1 MTRQPEDDGVELE
14 PGSLARLASDWLAA
28 ERDVAAGIRNA
39 AQSEGNARD
48 LSAQY
53 DDAIRAAS
61 RDDLRRAWDA
71 ARKRQGQQLMGSEA
85 WLEARRLSELLR
97 SEYEAATVEVGDDLL
112 E

>member
-1 MTRQPEDDGVELE
+1 MTGQTEDDGVELA
-14 PGSLARLASDWLAA
+14 PGSLARLAADWLDA

-39 AQSEGNARD
+39 AQSEENARG

-71 ARKRQGQQLMGSEA
+71 ARKRQSHQVMGSEA

-97 SEYEAATVEVGDDLL
+97 SEYEAAAVEVRGDLP